1 MTNCQSLALQHQR
14 ATEVTRRYHPEPSL
28 YCVRVCE
35 CVCETSISLQTCRP
49 KLDFSAVNRQTVRA
63 NTRTKLITLLLCE
76 KQRDTRERTAERLIG
91 MINLMIISVIKQF
104 IFWSV
109 KCQQKKQKGRKKQV
123 WFIDL
128 SKSKGYTKLWTSK
141 YDDRNKNEKKRKIL
155 RLRTKM
161 FRRKTWNN
169 VSFQGQRMTR
179 ITTTRVRPILHF

>member
-35 CVCETSISLQTCRP
+35 CVCETSISLRTCRP

-91 MINLMIISVIKQF
+91 VNSVIQQF

-109 KCQQKKQKGRKKQV
+109 KCQQKKQKEEKSR
-123 WFIDL
+123 FDL
-128 SKSKGYTKLWTSK
+128 LIYLKAK
-141 YDDRNKNEKKRKIL
+141 DIL
-155 RLRTKM
+155 NYEHQSMMTETKM
-161 FRRKTWNN
+161 RRRGT
-169 VSFQGQRMTR
+169 F
-179 ITTTRVRPILHF
+179 